1 MTFLVHRLHRAVA
14 VVVAGAAAGGCAL
27 MEAPREPPQA
37 PPPSIS
43 IARLYEQPAER
54 SFINGM
60 RFYEDGQYERAEVMF
75 KRALADGLRDRNDM
89 AAANKHLAFIACAY
103 SRPSECES
111 AFRAAFTADPSFR
124 LTDAEVGHPL
134 WGPVYKRVAAEAA
147 PSAAKK

>member
-1 MTFLVHRLHRAVA
+1 MTFLVQRLHRAVA

-27 MEAPREPPQA
+27 MEPPREPPQA

-111 AFRAAFTADPSFR
+111 SFRAAFTADPSFR